1 MLKLLKLKKRQQL
14 IVRCKIC
21 GRDFETT
28 RGLYKHAL
36 KEHNLD
42 KQKYIEEYTYEF
54 ECLEC
59 GRKLK
64 SQVSLNK
71 HIKEKHS
78 LSEYYLKYINPDSG
92 TCKYCGKPTKFIDTR
107 QGFRNFCNSTCAN
120 YFRHANRTEE
130 QRKAV
135 NAKISKTNK
144 LEETKAKYKQTCLD
158 KYGVDNASK
167 SEEVKEKIRQRHI
180 ELFGCAN
187 AFQSK
192 EAKEKSK
199 QTCLQRFGYE
209 YASQS
214 PEFKEK
220 AKKTVEEKIK
230 KFELENDCTL
240 VKNLEFKH
248 IQKIITSLNINLIFE
263 YDRSFI
269 RNGDLDLS
277 KFSELDRMFEKDKLS
292 SSYELEIY
300 EWLKSIYSGDIC
312 TNRYDIIRDSEA
324 KQLDFLIPEKKLAI
338 EFNGNYYHSVNAG
351 KNKNYHLNKTLLC
364 QEKDIRLIHIFEYE
378 WISKKNICKSIIS
391 YALGIYERKIYAR
404 NCEVKEVSSKEVKEF
419 LNVNHLQGYVSSSYR
434 IGLYFN
440 DELIQLLCFGQNR
453 FKKNKIELL
462 RFCTKL
468 NTQVV
473 GGFSKLLKH
482 QPYANFISYIDLSKF
497 DARGYLKNN
506 FEIISRSSP
515 NYKYIKNDNVI
526 SRQKAQKHKLPKLLG
541 DKFDDCKTETQNM
554 LDAGWYKIYDC
565 GNLKLLY
572 SRS

>member
-1 MLKLLKLKKRQQL
+1 MKLKKKQQL

-28 RGLYKHAL
+28 RGLYKHVL
-36 KEHNLD
+36 NEHNLD
-42 KQKYIEEYTYEF
+42 KRKYIEEYTYEF

-78 LSEYYLKYINPDSG
+78 LSEYYLKHINPDSG
-92 TCKYCGKPTKFIDTR
+92 TCKQCGKPTKFIDIR
-107 QGFRNFCNSTCAN
+107 RGFRNFCNSTCAN

-130 QRKAV
+130 QRKAI
-135 NAKISKTNK
+135 NAKISKTNQ
-144 LEETKAKYKQTCLD
+144 LEETKAKYKRTCLD

-180 ELFGCAN
+180 ELFGCEN
-187 AFQSK
+187 AFQSE

-199 QTCLQRFGYE
+199 QTCLQKFGYK

-248 IQKIITSLNINLIFE
+248 IQKIISSLNINLIFE

-269 RNGDLDLS
+269 RNKDLDLP
-277 KFSELDRMFEKDKLS
+277 KFSELDEMFEKDKLS
-292 SSYELEIY
+292 SSYELEMY

-338 EFNGNYYHSVNAG
+338 EFNGNYYHSVNTG
-351 KNKNYHLNKTLLC
+351 KDKNYHLNKTQLC
-364 QEKDIRLIHIFEYE
+364 QKKDIRLIHIFEYE
-378 WISKKNICKSIIS
+378 WISSKNICKSIIS
-391 YALGIYERKIYAR
+391 SALGIYERKIYAR
-404 NCEVKEVSSKEVKEF
+404 NCKVKEVSSKEVKEF
-419 LNVNHLQGYVSSSYR
+419 LEENHLQGYVSSSYQ

-440 DELIQLLCFGQNR
+440 DELMQLLCFGQNR
-453 FKKNKIELL
+453 FKKKEIELL

-482 QPYANFISYIDLSKF
+482 QPYNNFISYVDLSKF
-497 DARGYLKNN
+497 SANGYLKNN
-506 FEIISRSSP
+506 FEIISQSSP
-515 NYKYIKNDNVI
+515 NYKYIKDDNVI
-526 SRQKAQKHKLPKLLG
+526 SRQRAQKHKLPKLLG
-541 DKFDDCKTETQNM
+541 DKFDDSKTETQNM

>member
-1 MLKLLKLKKRQQL
+1 MKLKKRQQL

-28 RGLYKHAL
+28 RGLYKHVL
-36 KEHNLD
+36 NEHNLD

-78 LSEYYLKYINPDSG
+78 LSEYYLKYINPDAG
-92 TCKYCGKPTKFIDTR
+92 TCKHCGKPTKFIDIR
-107 QGFRNFCNSTCAN
+107 RGFRNFCNSTCAN

-130 QRKAV
+130 QRKAI
-135 NAKISKTNK
+135 NAKISKTNQ

-180 ELFGCAN
+180 ELFGCEN

-199 QTCLQRFGYE
+199 QTCLQKFGYE

-248 IQKIITSLNINLIFE
+248 IQKIISSLNINLIFE

-269 RNGDLDLS
+269 RNKDLDLP
-277 KFSELDRMFEKDKLS
+277 KFSGLDEMFEKDKLS

-300 EWLKSIYSGDIC
+300 EWLKSIYSGDIY

-351 KNKNYHLNKTLLC
+351 KDKNYHLNKTKLC
-364 QEKDIRLIHIFEYE
+364 QKKDIRLIHVFEYE
-378 WISKKNICKSIIS
+378 WTSKKNICKSIIS
-391 YALGIYERKIYAR
+391 SALGIYENRIYAR
-404 NCEVKEVSSKEVKEF
+404 DCEVKEVSSKEVKEF
-419 LNVNHLQGYVSSSYR
+419 LEENHLQGYVSSSYR

-453 FKKNKIELL
+453 FKKNEIELL

-468 NTQVV
+468 NYQVI
-473 GGFSKLLKH
+473 GGFSKLLNH
-482 QPYANFISYIDLSKF
+482 QPYTNFISYIDLSKF

-515 NYKYIKNDNVI
+515 NYKYIQGEKILNRI
-526 SRQKAQKHKLPKLLG
+526 SAQKHKLPKILG
-541 DKFDDCKTETQNM
+541 DTFDDRKTETQNM